1 MEAIQLTSLSG
12 IIAGMT
18 LAICTNDQELK
29 ECMLWVLLICWP
41 LLLWSSH
48 KIGIKNNK

>member
-1 MEAIQLTSLSG
+1 MEAVFLTSLCG

-29 ECMLWVLLICWP
+29 GYMLWVLLICWP
-41 LLLWSSH
+41 LLLWSAH
-48 KIGIKNNK
+48 NKANKNNK